1 MKHLKRFS
9 FPCTLIIA
17 LAFLLPGTGIASA
30 AAVSSCGQWNVVSS
44 PNVKVTNDLNSVTV
58 VSATDVWAA
67 GFTEGTKSI
76 YQPLIEHWDGSS
88 WKVVASPTFEHGGQF
103 DGIAAT
109 SANDIWAVGYGSKQL
124 LTLIEHWN
132 GSTWTI
138 VKSPNPN
145 TGVLSPAQT
154 AVAMQTSC
162 LV

>member
-1 MKHLKRFS
+1 
-9 FPCTLIIA
+9 
-17 LAFLLPGTGIASA
+17 
-30 AAVSSCGQWNVVSS
+30 
-44 PNVKVTNDLNSVTV
+44 
-58 VSATDVWAA
+58 
-67 GFTEGTKSI
+67 TEGTKSI